1 MNEFHEI
8 LIRFFSEPHKRDFFF
23 VNHILTFF
31 NTELSSFQT
40 LLNHFVI
47 DLSNILIQL
56 AFEFSKLIQLII
68 EFTEWA
74 IFLVT
79 NNVGN
84 RFEPEYQW
92 YFYFL
97 LALYKNFQRR
107 IIIITDN
114 TDGDTNG
121 VIFFG
126 FNVIVN
132 EAQSLLRE
140 SLKQI
145 YLHCYLTLRLL

>member
-1 MNEFHEI
+1 MYTYH
-8 LIRFFSEPHKRDFFF
+8 RKH
-23 VNHILTFF
+23 
-31 NTELSSFQT
+31 
-40 LLNHFVI
+40 VI
-47 DLSNILIQL
+47 
-56 AFEFSKLIQLII
+56 EKLGDNNALRMK
-68 EFTEWA
+68 TVWKA
-74 IFLVT
+74 IYL
-79 NNVGN
+79 
-84 RFEPEYQW
+84 PEYQW

-97 LALYKNFQRR
+97 LALYKLFQRR

-145 YLHCYLTLRLL
+145 YLHCYLTLRLLYFQLFVVLRYIIIVF